1 MNGLLRDVR
10 HALRVLGK
18 TPGWTFPVILTL
30 ALGIGANAAI
40 FSVVDQLLIRPL
52 PYPNGDE
59 LVMVYENFQG
69 TSTNLG
75 GNRNVVSPANWLD
88 WQRENRTLQGL
99 AAWFTVPGGLT
110 LTGVGEPARLH
121 VQAVSSEFFPLLG
134 VAPLIGRTVTDEDDR
149 PNAPAV
155 VVLSY
160 QLWQRRFGG
169 DRQVVGRMIQLNDQ
183 PAQVIGVMPAS
194 FRFISP
200 DNDLWGAFRLNRSQ
214 PWRDTAGRFMKVVA
228 RLKPGVTMAAARA
241 DLDAIAA
248 QLAATYPFNKGTGVT
263 LVSLREELTGQV
275 QMALLILYAA
285 VGVLLSIA
293 CFNVANLLLA
303 RASARERE
311 MAIRASLGA
320 GRLMIVR
327 QLVVESVLLALMG
340 GTLGVLLA
348 YSSIDG
354 LIALAPPDLLRAP
367 DLAIDRRVLLYVA
380 GLSAVTGVVVGIVPG
395 VLTARHSMMTSLRI
409 SGSRVTQS
417 PRVRQALVV
426 FQVGMTVVLL
436 SGAGL
441 LVRTVI
447 ALGQTNN
454 GFDKKD
460 VLTMEVTVP
469 GARYN
474 TERRV
479 AFYRDVAGAI
489 RALPGVESV
498 AAANSL
504 AVVGEPRGGTVFHR
518 LGTPQV
524 PMNERPV
531 AQIRVVTPGYFR
543 ALRIPVL
550 MGREFTEAD
559 DANPTPGFIVN
570 ETFAKTYLPG
580 VSPLSVSLTVWM
592 QNKNP
597 YAPIIGVVG
606 DVSEWSLRGSAQP
619 TVFYSHRQMP
629 ETVMTLF
636 VRAPQPTALTGPVVA
651 AIHRFDPNVA
661 VTKIRTYEDALADSV
676 ARERLSA
683 LVAGGFALS
692 GLLLAS
698 LGLYGLLAFVVA
710 ERTKEIGVRIALGAH
725 LGQLTWSVVN
735 GGLRL
740 ALVGIALGLG
750 ASLLLLR
757 ALTSILFSVE
767 PNDFSTHAIVVVLLC
782 AIAALASYLPAR
794 RAARVDP
801 LVALRYE

>member
-1 MNGLLRDVR
+1 VTEQD
-10 HALRVLGK
+10 
-18 TPGWTFPVILTL
+18 
-30 ALGIGANAAI
+30 
-40 FSVVDQLLIRPL
+40 DQ
-52 PYPNGDE
+52 
-59 LVMVYENFQG
+59 
-69 TSTNLG
+69 
-75 GNRNVVSPANWLD
+75 
-88 WQRENRTLQGL
+88 
-99 AAWFTVPGGLT
+99 
-110 LTGVGEPARLH
+110 
-121 VQAVSSEFFPLLG
+121 
-134 VAPLIGRTVTDEDDR
+134 
-149 PNAPAV
+149 PNAPPV

-169 DRQVVGRMIQLNDQ
+169 DRNVLGRMIQLNDT
-183 PAQVIGVMPAS
+183 PAEVIGVMPAS
-194 FRFISP
+194 FRFVYP

-214 PWRDTAGRFMKVVA
+214 PWRETAGRFMKVVA
-228 RLKPGVTMAAARA
+228 RLKPGVTMTAARA
-241 DLDAIAA
+241 DMDVIAA
-248 QLAATYPFNKGTGVT
+248 RLAATYPFNKGTGVT
-263 LVSLREELTGQV
+263 LVPLREELTGQV
-275 QMALLILYAA
+275 ETALLILYAA

-303 RASARERE
+303 RASARQRE

-320 GRLMIVR
+320 GRIVIIR
-327 QLVVESVLLALMG
+327 QLVVESVVLALMG
-340 GTLGVLLA
+340 GTLGVVLA
-348 YSSIDG
+348 HWSVDG
-354 LIALAPPDLLRAP
+354 LVAFAPPDLLLVA
-367 DLAIDRRVLLYVA
+367 DLTIDGRVLLYML
-380 GLSAVTGVVVGIVPG
+380 GLSALTGIVIGIVPG
-395 VLTARHSMMTSLRI
+395 VLTARHSMMTSLRMA
-409 SGSRVTQS
+409 GSRVTQS

-426 FQVGMTVVLL
+426 GQVGMTVVLL

-454 GFDKKD
+454 GFDKND
-460 VLTMEVTVP
+460 VLTMEVAVP
-469 GARYN
+469 GSRYN
-474 TERRV
+474 ADRRV
-479 AFYRDVAGAI
+479 AFYRDVAGAV

-504 AVVGEPRGGTVFHR
+504 AVVGQPRGGTVFHR
-518 LGTPQV
+518 LGTPEV
-524 PMNERPV
+524 PLNERPV

-550 MGREFTEAD
+550 SGREFTEAD

-570 ETFAKTYLPG
+570 ETFVKTYLPSI
-580 VSPLSVSLTVWM
+580 SPLSASLTVWM
-592 QNKNP
+592 QSKNP

-606 DVSEWSLRGSAQP
+606 DVNEWSVRGNAQP

-636 VRAPQPTALTGPVVA
+636 VRAPQPTALVGPVVA

-661 VTKIRTYEDALADSV
+661 VTKIRTYEGALADSV

-725 LGQLTWSVVN
+725 LGQLTWSFVN

-740 ALVGIALGLG
+740 ALVGTTLGLA
-750 ASLLLLR
+750 ASLLVLR
-757 ALTSILFSVE
+757 PLTSILFSVE
-767 PNDFSTHAIVVVLLC
+767 SNDFLTHATVVGILC
-782 AIAALASYLPAR
+782 VIALLASYVPAR